1 MRRNNRCLP
10 ILFLLLIFLIG
21 LGYAYLNSSLAVNG
35 LFNIVLNTW
44 DIHFVN
50 LVVKEGSSEAVSPA
64 AIDVNDNTKVNYSVK
79 LNLPGDY
86 YEFEVDVKN
95 FGTLPGEIS
104 VVSLNGLDSSLLQV
118 IQYTIKYKS
127 SGDDLQV
134 GDKLN
139 PGAKKTIVVRLY
151 YNKDI
156 TSEELI
162 KDAIVF
168 NLEFDITYIQS
179 DSLEDDD
186 RLYYMMLKGFNDGN
200 ADIEKYSGSGS
211 ENLSTDIFYY
221 HGNTENNNLFFANKC
236 WKIVRTTETGGIKLL
251 YNGLKSNDNG
261 CDGSNSIIGTGYNSN
276 SKTPGVIGY
285 MYNSA
290 ISNKYEYKKKVIR
303 DSYSILEVTKTN
315 STDNY
320 YYGDSISYSNGTYY
334 LVGNV
339 FNGAWEDVYS
349 NAKNKYVCRNG
360 NNNCS
365 DVYYVADIDPL
376 GAGATSSNQ
385 YLLKMSNGQVL
396 DDVNKTMYFSS
407 NINDYELVNPTSVSL
422 SDWLSH
428 YNDYV
433 GKYTCFDIHTSS
445 CNDKYYVEEVS
456 KDKLKYV
463 NINNDYVYGNSF
475 SYSNGVYTLTN
486 TKHFW
491 DWQTNWESL
500 GNHHYTCFNTTGT
513 CSSLNYIFITS
524 ITGASYDS
532 LYVELTEGKSIMD
545 ALNEMLFDEY
555 VNTNDSLAKS
565 KIDTWYRNNILNTD
579 YEQYLEDT
587 VYCNNR
593 TIGNYGNW
601 SPNNSNT
608 KWGMY
613 YATYVNR
620 MKTADLTCPN
630 ERDRFTVSSS
640 IGNGMLTY
648 PIGMLTAPEAFL
660 ANDGNQTNSYLKSG
674 NTFFTMSPSTF
685 YYDNQSAIA
694 ITSSGVYNESALVWY
709 GYGLRPVISLSP
721 DVEIDSGT
729 GSILDPYILK
739 N

>member
-1 MRRNNRCLP
+1 MRKNNTNIS
-10 ILFLLLIFLIG
+10 ILFFILIFLIG

-35 LFNIVLNTW
+35 IFNIGLNNW

-104 VVSLNGLDSSLLQV
+104 VVSLNGLDSSLSQI

-200 ADIEKYSGSGS
+200 VDIDKYSGSGS

-285 MYNSA
+285 MSNSA
-290 ISNKYEYKKKVIR
+290 INSKYEYKKKVIR

-339 FNGAWEDVYS
+339 FNGAWKDVYS

-365 DVYYVADIDPL
+365 DAYYVADIDPL
-376 GAGATSSNQ
+376 GSGATSSNQ
-385 YLLKMSNGQVL
+385 YLLKMSNGQDL

-524 ITGASYDS
+524 ITDASYDS

-613 YATYVNR
+613 YATYMNR

-640 IGNGMLTY
+640 IGNGKLTY
-648 PIGMLTAPEAFL
+648 PIGMLTASEAFL

-685 YYDNQSAIA
+685 YNENQSAIA
-694 ITSSGVYNESALVWY
+694 ITPSGVYNESALVWY
-709 GYGLRPVISLSP
+709 GFGLRPVISLSP

>member
-1 MRRNNRCLP
+1 MRKNNINIS
-10 ILFLLLIFLIG
+10 ILFFILIFLIG

-35 LFNIVLNTW
+35 IFNIGLNNW

-104 VVSLNGLDSSLLQV
+104 VVSLNGLDSSLSQI

-200 ADIEKYSGSGS
+200 VDIDKYSGSGS

-285 MYNSA
+285 MSNSA
-290 ISNKYEYKKKVIR
+290 INNKYEYKKKVIR

-339 FNGAWEDVYS
+339 FNGAWKDVYS

-365 DVYYVADIDPL
+365 DAYYVADIDPL
-376 GAGATSSNQ
+376 GSGATSSNQ
-385 YLLKMSNGQVL
+385 YLLKMSNGQDL

-463 NINNDYVYGNSF
+463 NINNDYIYGNSF
-475 SYSNGVYTLTN
+475 SYSNGVYTLTS

-513 CSSLNYIFITS
+513 CSSLNYIIITS
-524 ITGASYDS
+524 ITDASYDS

-587 VYCNNR
+587 IYCNNR

-601 SPNNSNT
+601 LPNNSNT

-613 YATYVNR
+613 YATYMNR

-640 IGNGMLTY
+640 IGNGKLTY
-648 PIGMLTAPEAFL
+648 PIGMLTASEAFL

-685 YYDNQSAIA
+685 YRENQSAIA
-694 ITSSGVYNESALVWY
+694 ITPSGVYNESALVWY
-709 GYGLRPVISLSP
+709 GFGLRPVISLSP